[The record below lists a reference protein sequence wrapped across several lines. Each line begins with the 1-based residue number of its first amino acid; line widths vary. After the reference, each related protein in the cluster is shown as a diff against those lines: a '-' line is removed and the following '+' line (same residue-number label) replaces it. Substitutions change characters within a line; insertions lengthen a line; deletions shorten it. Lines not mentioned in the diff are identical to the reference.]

1 MPVLERRKLT
11 KTGKE
16 SYIICLPKDWVRF
29 FGLKG
34 GEELDMIA
42 DMPVV
47 VFPPQVS
54 SKEQRIDAL
63 KKIITLIEATPERP
77 FPRAKKERKKR
88 GSENGSEHRM
98 VG

>member
-1 MPVLERRKLT
+1 MPVLERRRLT
-11 KTGKE
+11 KTVKG
-16 SYIICLPKDWVRF
+16 SYIICPPKDWVRF
-29 FGLKG
+29 FNLKG

-63 KKIITLIEATPERP
+63 KKIITLIEATPEP
-77 FPRAKKERKKR
+77 FPEAKKGRKKR
-88 GSENGSEHRM
+88 GGENGQET
-98 VG
+98 G